1 MRKMVFVLK
10 TIVKP
15 LYKYHVKVT
24 NASYTGYCRE
34 GIKDSKN
41 YERGEFQM
49 KESRLFRIISM
60 VLSFML
66 VMTMLPFSALAEGEN
81 GDPGELLG
89 AQSIEPHNIY
99 GRIQGLE
106 RYSD

>member
-1 MRKMVFVLK
+1 MYLMRKMVFVLK

-41 YERGEFQM
+41 YERGEFQ
-49 KESRLFRIISM
+49 
-60 VLSFML
+60 
-66 VMTMLPFSALAEGEN
+66 
-81 GDPGELLG
+81 
-89 AQSIEPHNIY
+89 
-99 GRIQGLE
+99 
-106 RYSD
+106 